1 MTAPE
6 RGAPDEAAVT
16 AYILETFEGV
26 DTVVAGGGRFFSI
39 DPEKHWPNFATI
51 VTTDEFDDFSDLD
64 HPGVY
69 RLNIGVGRATFDAL
83 FEPGTE
89 HDFTAR
95 DRLFP
100 HPVYGKQRW
109 VSVIDPSRATFDE
122 ILKPLLD
129 EAYRILA
136 DRRARRPTAD

>member
-1 MTAPE
+1 MTAADP
-6 RGAPDEAAVT
+6 GAPDAAAVA

-26 DTVVAGGGRFFSI
+26 DTVTAGRATFFSI
-39 DPEKHWPNFATI
+39 DPEKHRPNFATI

-83 FEPGTE
+83 VRPGSN
-89 HDFTAR
+89 HDLTVG
-95 DRLFP
+95 DRVFP
-100 HPVYGKQRW
+100 HPVYAKQRW
-109 VSVIDPSRATFDE
+109 VSVIDPSRATFDDVV
-122 ILKPLLD
+122 KPLLD

-136 DRRARRPTAD
+136 DRKARRPTSD

>member
-1 MTAPE
+1 MTAADP
-6 RGAPDEAAVT
+6 GAPDAAAVA

-26 DTVVAGGGRFFSI
+26 DTVTAGGGTFFSI

-69 RLNIGVGRATFDAL
+69 RLNVGVGRATFDAL
-83 FEPGTE
+83 VRPGSD
-89 HDFTAR
+89 HDFTVR
-95 DRLFP
+95 DRVFP
-100 HPVYGKQRW
+100 HPVYAKQRW
-109 VSVIDPSRATFDE
+109 VSVIDPSRATFDDVV
-122 ILKPLLD
+122 KPLLD

-136 DRRARRPTAD
+136 DRKARRPTSA